1 MFFKSFMPEPIFG
14 SSGSRKSG
22 RSRSDR
28 KGASASLSPRVPTY
42 SPKPRLRPKT
52 VKSLTTSHSG
62 PNVDGS
68 AGYTRTTSYNSK
80 GSVGSPKI
88 KTSRGDSVTANGS
101 SGMKIGNTIYNTSSV
116 NAPKPTP
123 VVRNAP
129 KKAPVNIA
137 ADTTSTAAGSA
148 AGSTGGSSGKIKA
161 SKAQEDN
168 LTVKRKAR
176 GTSKYQVTKASK
188 NPLVVSKSNKKKV
201 V

>member
-1 MFFKSFMPEPIFG
+1 MFFKSFMPEPTFG

-28 KGASASLSPRVPTY
+28 KGASAPLSPRVPY
-42 SPKPRLRPKT
+42 RSPTPKLRPKSI
-52 VKSLTTSHSG
+52 KSLTTSHSG

-68 AGYTRTTSYNSK
+68 AGYTRTTSSNSK
-80 GSVGSPKI
+80 GAVGSPKI

-116 NAPKPTP
+116 NAPKTSSP
-123 VVRNAP
+123 VSTP

-148 AGSTGGSSGKIKA
+148 AGSSGGSSGKIKA